1 MNLNINLDSI
11 ISSAIFILLFYVLFF
26 IGKIVNRIMHRG
38 YDPVHELFQQD
49 NSALALAMTG
59 YYAGLVIA
67 IGGVISGPSSGLVD
81 DVIDV
86 CIYGLLAVVL
96 LNVSWIICDRLILFR
111 CNIKDEL
118 IRDQNQGAGVVSM
131 AVSIASGFVIYG
143 SVSGQGGSIWT
154 AIAFWASG
162 QVMLIIAALVYELI
176 TPYKMQD
183 EIEKDNVAAGV
194 SFAGALI
201 SIGIIVGLSA
211 EGDFHSWQ
219 EDFPRYLFISVL
231 GILMLPVV
239 RFMTDW
245 ILLPG
250 VTLEDEIAGQ
260 EKPNIGAAYLEAFSY
275 IAAAFII
282 NWCI

>member
-1 MNLNINLDSI
+1 MNLNINLDSL
-11 ISSAIFILLFYVLFF
+11 ISSLTFIILFYVLFY
-26 IGKIVNRIMHRG
+26 IGKAINRIMHRG
-38 YDPVHELFQQD
+38 YDPVHELFQRD
-49 NSALALAMTG
+49 NAALALAMTG

-67 IGGVISGPSSGLVD
+67 IGGVIAGPSAGFIE

-86 CIYGLLAVVL
+86 CIYGLLAVIL
-96 LNVSWIICDRLILFR
+96 LNLSWVICEKLVLFKFSIR
-111 CNIKDEL
+111 DEL

-143 SVSGQGGSIWT
+143 SVSGEGGNIWT
-154 AIAFWASG
+154 AVAFWASG
-162 QVMLIIAALVYELI
+162 QVMLVIAALVYEFI

-201 SIGIIVGLSA
+201 SVGIIIGLSA

-219 EDFPRYLFISVL
+219 ADYPRYLLISLL
-231 GILMLPVV
+231 GIVILPVI
-239 RFMTDW
+239 RYLTDLV
-245 ILLPG
+245 LLPG

-260 EKPNIGAAYLEAFSY
+260 EKPNIGAAYIEAFSY
-275 IAAAFII
+275 IGAAFII
-282 NWCI
+282 SWCI

>member
-11 ISSAIFILLFYVLFF
+11 ISSAIFIILFYVLFF
-26 IGKIVNRIMHRG
+26 IGKSVNRIMHRG
-38 YDPVHELFQQD
+38 YDPVHELFQND

-67 IGGVISGPSSGLVD
+67 IGGVLVGPSSGLVD
-81 DVIDV
+81 DIIDV

-96 LNVSWIICDRLILFR
+96 LNISWVICGRFILIR
-111 CNIKDEL
+111 CNIRDEL
-118 IRDQNQGAGVVSM
+118 IRDRNNGAGAVSM
-131 AVSIASGFVIYG
+131 AVSIANGFVIYG

-154 AIAFWASG
+154 AIGFWAAG
-162 QVMLIIAALVYELI
+162 QIMLVISAIVYEII

-201 SIGIIVGLSA
+201 SIGIIVGLAA
-211 EGDFHSWQ
+211 EGNFTSWMD
-219 EDFPRYLFISVL
+219 DFPKYIFISIL
-231 GILMLPVV
+231 GIAMLPVV
-239 RFMTDW
+239 RILTDW

-260 EKPNIGAAYLEAFSY
+260 DKPNIGAAYLEAFSY

>member
-11 ISSAIFILLFYVLFF
+11 VSSLTFILLFYVLFF
-26 IGKIVNRIMHRG
+26 IGKSVNRIMHKG
-38 YDPVHELFQQD
+38 YDPVHELFQKD

-59 YYAGLVIA
+59 YYSGLVIA
-67 IGGVISGPSSGLVD
+67 IGGVIAGPSSGFVD
-81 DVIDV
+81 DLIDV
-86 CIYGLLAVVL
+86 CIYGPLAVIL
-96 LNVSWIICDRLILFR
+96 LNLSWIICDKFILFR
-111 CNIKDEL
+111 FSIRDEL

-143 SVSGQGGSIWT
+143 SVSGEGGSVWT
-154 AIAFWASG
+154 AVAFWAAG
-162 QVMLIIAALVYELI
+162 QIMLVVAALVYELI
-176 TPYKMQD
+176 TPYKMQK

-211 EGDFHSWQ
+211 EGDFHSWG
-219 EDFPRYLFISVL
+219 EDFPRYLFISIL
-231 GILMLPVV
+231 GIAILPVV
-239 RFMTDW
+239 RFLTDW

-260 EKPNIGAAYLEAFSY
+260 EKPNIGAAYIEAFSY

>member
-1 MNLNINLDSI
+1 MNLNINLDSL
-11 ISSAIFILLFYVLFF
+11 ISSLTFIILFYVLFY
-26 IGKIVNRIMHRG
+26 IGKAINRIMHRG
-38 YDPVHELFQQD
+38 YDPVHELFQRD
-49 NSALALAMTG
+49 NAALALAMTG

-67 IGGVISGPSSGLVD
+67 IGGVIAGPSAGFIE

-86 CIYGLLAVVL
+86 CIYGLLAVIL
-96 LNVSWIICDRLILFR
+96 LNLSWVICEKLVLFKFSIR
-111 CNIKDEL
+111 DEL

-143 SVSGQGGSIWT
+143 SVSGEGGNIWT
-154 AIAFWASG
+154 AVAFWASG
-162 QVMLIIAALVYELI
+162 QVMLVIAALVYEFI

-201 SIGIIVGLSA
+201 SVGIIIGLSA

-219 EDFPRYLFISVL
+219 ADYPGYLLISLLGIVILPVIRYL
-231 GILMLPVV
+231 
-239 RFMTDW
+239 TDLV
-245 ILLPG
+245 LLPG

-260 EKPNIGAAYLEAFSY
+260 EKPNIGAAYIEAFSY
-275 IAAAFII
+275 IGAAFII
-282 NWCI
+282 SWCI